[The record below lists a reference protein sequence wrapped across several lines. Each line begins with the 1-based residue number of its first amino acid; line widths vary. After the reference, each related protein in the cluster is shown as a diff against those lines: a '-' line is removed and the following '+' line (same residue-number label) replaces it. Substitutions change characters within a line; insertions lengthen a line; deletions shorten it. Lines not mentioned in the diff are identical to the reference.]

1 MLQRIAPSATILA
14 LLVLSLSGCAT
25 APQAVTKTA
34 APAAPAKP
42 AAPAVPALSEAAV
55 KALAQAE
62 ADVKMAKAKYA
73 LWSTADKAVKAAK
86 EAAATG
92 DSAKV
97 LKEAAYASSQVKLGL
112 EQLNYPSTQY

>member
-1 MLQRIAPSATILA
+1 MPQRTVPLVAFFA
-14 LLVLSLSGCAT
+14 LLALSLSGCAT
-25 APQAVTKTA
+25 APQTQAV

-42 AAPAVPALSEAAV
+42 AAPAVPVLSEAAA

-62 ADVKMAKAKYA
+62 ADVKMAKAKNA
-73 LWSTADKAVKAAK
+73 LWTTADKAFKEAK
-86 EAAATG
+86 EAATMG

-97 LKEAAYASSQVKLGL
+97 LKAAAFASSQVKLGL